1 MHIELRNSLLTLT
14 YYTYALL
21 DENRTMV
28 SKNDYDKKQTATNQ

>member
-1 MHIELRNSLLTLT
+1 LT